1 MTQQLFGRKVLL
13 ENINNN
19 QIINVDL
26 AKQNR
31 DLIPLLKK
39 HHINF
44 QLRDNNFFKNYDLH
58 LNHQGIVINMKNNQI
73 KDLTSLITF
82 VKNKPQSIVL
92 IIDGIQDP
100 QNFGSILR
108 TCDAMQV
115 DGVIYKKD
123 NQAQINDFVSKTSM
137 GAVQYLNL
145 VKVTNLHQVLDL
157 LKNIGYWIYASTL
170 SNDAIDYQKI
180 KYDYKSIIIV
190 GNEEK
195 GISPLL
201 KKTADFQI
209 KIPMYGKIQS
219 LNVSVATGVILAEIK
234 RQFRIY

>member
-1 MTQQLFGRKVLL
+1 
-13 ENINNN
+13 
-19 QIINVDL
+19 
-26 AKQNR
+26 
-31 DLIPLLKK
+31 
-39 HHINF
+39 
-44 QLRDNNFFKNYDLH
+44 
-58 LNHQGIVINMKNNQI
+58 
-73 KDLTSLITF
+73 
-82 VKNKPQSIVL
+82 
-92 IIDGIQDP
+92 
-100 QNFGSILR
+100 
-108 TCDAMQV
+108 
-115 DGVIYKKD
+115 
-123 NQAQINDFVSKTSM
+123 M